1 MATKSKA
8 PAGRRI
14 VIWMAYAVLLIVCFA
29 AIAGPSL
36 YPHDPWNIAGDPYLP
51 PLSPGHL
58 LGTDTLGRDILA
70 GIIHGSRVSLLLGL
84 SSTLAAVV
92 FGCLLGSL
100 AGYYGGRVD
109 TGLNVV
115 IEFFQAIPNFLLAI
129 MVVALFEPSL
139 TTNLIAIA
147 VVTWPGVARLVRGEF
162 MSLRRREYVAA
173 AKMSQLS
180 DARIIFG
187 EILPNCLPTIIVA
200 AGLMVATAILLES
213 ALSFLGLGDPNFYS
227 WGFMIGAS
235 RNVIRDA
242 WWMSTLPGI
251 AIFLTVL
258 AINLASDGL
267 NEYLNPRN
275 APV

>member
-1 MATKSKA
+1 MASGFKF
-8 PAGRRI
+8 PGGRQI
-14 VIWMAYAVLLIVCFA
+14 VIWLAYGVLLVVCFA
-29 AIAGPSL
+29 AIAGPTL
-36 YPHDPWNIAGDPYLP
+36 YAYDPWEIAGEPYLP
-51 PLSPGHL
+51 PLSAGHL

-70 GIIHGSRVSLLLGL
+70 GIIHGSRVSLMLGL

-92 FGCLLGSL
+92 FGCLLGAL
-100 AGYYGGRVD
+100 AGYYGGYVD
-109 TGLNVV
+109 TALNMV

-129 MVVALFEPSL
+129 MVVALFEPTL
-139 TTNLIAIA
+139 MTNLIAIA

-173 AKMSQLS
+173 ARMSQLS
-180 DARIIFG
+180 DTRIMFR

-267 NEYLNPRN
+267 NEFLNPRS

>member
-1 MATKSKA
+1 MATRSNRLS
-8 PAGRRI
+8 GRQI
-14 VIWMAYAVLLIVCFA
+14 VVWLSYAVLLIVCFA

-36 YPHDPWNIAGDPYLP
+36 YAYDPWEIAGEPYLP
-51 PLSPGHL
+51 PFSAGHP

-84 SSTLAAVV
+84 SSTAAAVTL
-92 FGCLLGSL
+92 GCLLGAF
-100 AGYYGGRVD
+100 AGYYGGYID
-109 TGLNVV
+109 TGLNMV

-139 TTNLIAIA
+139 TTNLVAIA

-180 DARIIFG
+180 DAHIMFR

-213 ALSFLGLGDPNFYS
+213 ALSFLGLGDPNYYS

-235 RNVIRDA
+235 RNVVRDA
-242 WWMSTLPGI
+242 WWMSTLPGL

-275 APV
+275 APA